1 MHTNVNRRAVCLLAM
16 ILIAAPLMMG
26 TVGAAKNYNS
36 SKSNSTSVN
45 IIVPDDIP
53 ETSFVTGVRNQLEV
67 DLRADFVEI
76 SGEISIDNE
85 NGTHWTITTH
95 FETSAGDLV
104 LIKNSAGLMVFH
116 DGVYEYTI
124 TIPDPSTLEDCRYDG
139 FEPISDSRGCLALQ
153 SRVNRT
159 KIVILTGDGD
169 CIIGAT
175 TVKYSEDG
183 TVKDVIHTFDEV
195 VDEGGSGSSI
205 TVRENSGI
213 TTLIAD
219 GEVVSMWGEG
229 LESEKSVTTVFG
241 NNTQMSQRIA
251 QPGIYEGNQG
261 QYYEESSY
269 KPILLANALGANG
282 TDGRDCWDLNGDGS
296 RSSTVQSEGSG
307 DTQVSGELAI
317 CPLDGSVLTNGD
329 GGWILATHD
338 GASTKDLL
346 FIDYD
351 EALIIIDDGR
361 VEAVIPKDSDGL
373 SHMLSDDLEQ
383 TGGATGN
390 GTDEERDNGTT
401 VFLQDNSTRSYW
413 DTDTQ
418 QGIVILTGDGDCIRG
433 GTTLSN
439 VSNGIKFQGIYED
452 PISGTGYTIIQDEDS
467 TRITI
472 NGQLVGLITHEGDD
486 PIDRLYYEEVC
497 DGMDNDCSADLSVA
511 DVTETTDDDSSRG
524 DTNEESSL
532 SKAADTIVPDDPA
545 TAVAVGTGVAGLAGA
560 AGTMFGRRRSTGGS
574 DQFFKSGVERQKAM
588 STASDTALDD
598 YVED

>member
-85 NGTHWTITTH
+85 NGTHWTITNH
-95 FETSAGDLV
+95 FETSGGDLV

-139 FEPISDSRGCLALQ
+139 FEPISDSKGCLALEY
-153 SRVNRT
+153 RVDRPN
-159 KIVILTGDGD
+159 IVILTGGGD
-169 CIIGAT
+169 CVRGAT

-205 TVRENSGI
+205 TVRENSGM

-229 LESEKSVTTVFG
+229 LESMKSGTTPG
-241 NNTQMSQRIA
+241 NNTQISQRIA

-269 KPILLANALGANG
+269 KPIRVPVLTPEAGKSTT
-282 TDGRDCWDLNGDGS
+282 TD
-296 RSSTVQSEGSG
+296 SG
-307 DTQVSGELAI
+307 CVMIEDHCAI
-317 CPLDGSVLTNGD
+317 PKLDGSLITDGS

-361 VEAVIPKDSDGL
+361 VEAVIPKDSDAL

-418 QGIVILTGDGDCIRG
+418 QGIVILTGNGDCVRG
-433 GTTLSN
+433 ATSISN

-452 PISGTGYTIIQDEDS
+452 PISGTGYTIIQDGDS

-511 DVTETTDDDSSRG
+511 DVTETTDDESRG
-524 DTNEESSL
+524 EDTNEESSL

-560 AGTMFGRRRSTGGS
+560 AGTMFGRRRSTTGGS
-574 DQFFKSGVERQKAM
+574 DQYFKSGVERRKAM
-588 STASDTALDD
+588 STADTALDD

>member
-85 NGTHWTITTH
+85 NGTHWTITNH
-95 FETSAGDLV
+95 FETSGGDLV

-139 FEPISDSRGCLALQ
+139 FEPISDSKGCLALEY
-153 SRVNRT
+153 RVDRPN
-159 KIVILTGDGD
+159 IVILTGGGD
-169 CIIGAT
+169 CVKGAT

-183 TVKDVIHTFDEV
+183 KVEDIIHTFDEV

-229 LESEKSVTTVFG
+229 LESMKSGTTPG
-241 NNTQMSQRIA
+241 NNNTIRYSPIQRIA

-269 KPILLANALGANG
+269 KPIRVPVLTPEAGKSTT
-282 TDGRDCWDLNGDGS
+282 TD
-296 RSSTVQSEGSG
+296 SG
-307 DTQVSGELAI
+307 CVMIEDHCAI
-317 CPLDGSVLTNGD
+317 PKLDGSLITDGS

-390 GTDEERDNGTT
+390 GTDGERDNGTT

-418 QGIVILTGDGDCIRG
+418 QGIVILTGSGDCVKG
-433 GTTLSN
+433 ATTISN
-439 VSNGIKFQGIYED
+439 VSTIGGGDGADHIEGGAGDDIITDLSGADDDRNDMIFQGIYED
-452 PISGTGYTIIQDEDS
+452 PISGTGYTIIQDGDS

-486 PIDRLYYEEVC
+486 PIDRLYYGEVC

-511 DVTETTDDDSSRG
+511 DVTETTDDESRG
-524 DTNEESSL
+524 EDTNEESSL

-545 TAVAVGTGVAGLAGA
+545 TAVAVGTGVAGLAGV
-560 AGTMFGRRRSTGGS
+560 AGTMFGRRGGASTIN
-574 DQFFKSGVERQKAM
+574 
-588 STASDTALDD
+588 ASALH
-598 YVED
+598 EISLK